1 MAIRK
6 VKYIST
12 PIKAALLLS
21 LSTFIVSCTALK
33 GVRIVEGTHFT
44 AGLTIPGTE
53 GAFQINAIDYS
64 SGLCMSVNSNA
75 VLIVDYVH
83 AETNNWFYLLETKIY
98 RNFHS
103 IVIPLSEPL
112 QSVVSNSYSNSYS
125 KAIVEKLDG
134 ISYPTF
140 LAPSTAP

>member
-1 MAIRK
+1 MALRK

-12 PIKAALLLS
+12 SIKAALLLS

-44 AGLTIPGTE
+44 AGLTIPGAE
-53 GAFQINAIDYS
+53 GAFQINAVDYS

-75 VLIVDYVH
+75 VLVVDYIH
-83 AETNNWFYLLETKIY
+83 AETNNWFYLIETKIY

-103 IVIPLSEPL
+103 IVIPLSESLPTII
-112 QSVVSNSYSNSYS
+112 SNSYS
-125 KAIVEKLDG
+125 KALGEKLEG
-134 ISYPTF
+134 TSYPTSS
-140 LAPSTAP
+140 APSAVP